1 MELPRCVV
9 ADPNLNLAVV
19 LETNDAFAVALAK
32 GLLEEAGIPFLIQN
46 GISMLINDV
55 DPMLRKWIKL
65 QVAADREAE
74 ARDLLSTL
82 LEPQSAADGTPE

>member
-1 MELPRCVV
+1 MP
-9 ADPNLNLAVV
+9 DPNLNLAVV

-65 QVAADREAE
+65 QVASDREGE
-74 ARDLLSTL
+74 ARELLAT
-82 LEPQSAADGTPE
+82 LEPQAAGDGSE

>member
-1 MELPRCVV
+1 MP
-9 ADPNLNLAVV
+9 DPNLNLAVV

-32 GLLEEAGIPFLIQN
+32 GLLEEAGIPFLMQN

-74 ARDLLSTL
+74 ARELLAA
-82 LEPQSAADGTPE
+82 LETQAAGDGPPE